1 MTKAYTVEERAE
13 QLRPYLEQG
22 YTTRE
27 AAGVIGL
34 SYSRANRV
42 VAAARARGILP
53 RRQIDIFNDIRV
65 GPLGY
70 LVRAQ
75 SEDFQYWLRGQIPDG
90 GNISEFAVSCLLDVY
105 FEENP

>member
-1 MTKAYTVEERAE
+1 MSKAYTVEERAE
-13 QLRPYLEQG
+13 QLRRYLEQG

-42 VAAARARGILP
+42 VATARARGILP
-53 RRQIDIFNDIRV
+53 RRKIDIFNDIRV

-70 LVRAQ
+70 LVRQQ
-75 SEDFQYWLRGQIPDG
+75 SEEIQYWLRGQIPDG
-90 GNISEFAVSCLLDVY
+90 GTISELAMSCMVDAY